1 MKKTLWLC
9 AAVLL
14 IANVLFA
21 AWSNGWLQPWGW
33 QPVQPREPQRLQQQ
47 LNPQA
52 MQPEPP
58 SPSQ

>member
-1 MKKTLWLC
+1 
-9 AAVLL
+9 L

-21 AWSNGWLQPWGW
+21 AWANGWLQPWGW

>member
-9 AAVLL
+9 ATVLL

-21 AWSNGWLQPWGW
+21 AWANGWLQPWGW

-58 SPSQ
+58 SPRQ

>member
-21 AWSNGWLQPWGW
+21 AWASGWLQPWGW
-33 QPVQPREPQRLQQQ
+33 QPVQPREPQRLQRQ

-52 MQPEPP
+52 MQPEPS
-58 SPSQ
+58 SPRQ

>member
-21 AWSNGWLQPWGW
+21 AWASGWLQPWGW
-33 QPVQPREPQRLQQQ
+33 QRVHRRAPQRLQPQ

-52 MQPEPP
+52 MQLEPS
-58 SPSQ
+58 SPRQ

>member
-21 AWSNGWLQPWGW
+21 AWANGWLQPWGW
-33 QPVQPREPQRLQQQ
+33 QPVQPRETQRLQRQ

-52 MQPEPP
+52 MQPEPS
-58 SPSQ
+58 SPRQ